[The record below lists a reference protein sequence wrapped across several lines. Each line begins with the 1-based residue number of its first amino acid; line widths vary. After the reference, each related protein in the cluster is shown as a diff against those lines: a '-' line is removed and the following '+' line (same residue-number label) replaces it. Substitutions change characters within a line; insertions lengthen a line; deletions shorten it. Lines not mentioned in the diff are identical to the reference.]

1 MAETYIWNDYVGGKY
16 SLQYLQRRSHRTI
29 IVVAD
34 TWYGGGV
41 SGGIVKHQWRRNMI
55 MMNYYIIR
63 GVTGR
68 LLQGWMKKQWKC

>member
-1 MAETYIWNDYVGGKY
+1 M
-16 SLQYLQRRSHRTI
+16 

-34 TWYGGGV
+34 TWDGGGV